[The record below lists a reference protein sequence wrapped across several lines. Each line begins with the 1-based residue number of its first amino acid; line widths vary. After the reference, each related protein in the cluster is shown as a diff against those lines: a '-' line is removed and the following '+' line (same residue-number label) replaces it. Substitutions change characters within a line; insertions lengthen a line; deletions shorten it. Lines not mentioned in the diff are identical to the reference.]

1 MFLYFDS
8 KTEFIHDRKG
18 AKQNESKITD
28 LAEELYPFILGY
40 QDVLKSKTYGYGE
53 QAYQYVKGLFQAEKR
68 NIEKMC
74 EAVTPSTMQNLH
86 HFVSESPW
94 AWEPVIERVGGDLD
108 RLFRESPERTGLLID
123 ESGWRKAGKRSVGVA
138 RQYLGSLGKVDNGQ
152 VAVFASLVQGEKVGI
167 LNTRLY
173 LPDGWTSDRKRCE
186 RAGIPKAQRIFRT
199 KPELALEMVR
209 AARKQGIRYEWVG
222 GDGLYGHDS
231 KFRYALDDDG
241 EHYVLDV
248 HEDETVYLTEP
259 HPYIPERT
267 ATRGRTPTRYRV
279 AEPSTTGKAVAHALT
294 DADFQTYCF
303 RQGTK
308 GGKWRRV
315 AVVDV
320 STWNGEEATA
330 RHERLI
336 ISTNL
341 DGKEMKY
348 SLTNDRGL
356 QDSWEELLEQQM
368 QRFWVEQS
376 LKDAKSEVGM
386 AEYQVRTWRAWH
398 HHLTLTMLALLFML
412 QQKTRHQEAT
422 PLLSC
427 ADIRFIL
434 AQTLPQRVVSKN
446 DVLEVITQRHQRRQS
461 DLDRYT

>member
-1 MFLYFDS
+1 
-8 KTEFIHDRKG
+8 
-18 AKQNESKITD
+18 
-28 LAEELYPFILGY
+28 
-40 QDVLKSKTYGYGE
+40 VE

-68 NIEKMC
+68 NIEKIC
-74 EAVTPSTMQNLH
+74 EIVTSSTMQNMQ
-86 HFVSESPW
+86 HFVSASPW
-94 AWEPVIERVGGDLD
+94 EWEPVIERLGSDLD
-108 RLFRESPERTGLLID
+108 ALFRASPERTGLLVD
-123 ESGWRKAGKRSVGVA
+123 ESGWKKAGKQSVGVA

-167 LNTRLY
+167 INTRLY
-173 LPDGWTSDRKRCE
+173 LPESWTSDQKRCE
-186 RAGIPKAQRIFRT
+186 RAGIPKAQRLFRT
-199 KPELALEMVR
+199 KPELALAMVR
-209 AARKQGIRYEWVG
+209 TARRQGISYEWVG
-222 GDGLYGHDS
+222 GDGFYGHDS

-248 HEDETVYLTEP
+248 HEDETVYLEAP
-259 HPYIPERT
+259 QPYIPEKIAR
-267 ATRGRTPTRYRV
+267 RGRTPTRYRV
-279 AEPSTTGKAVAHALT
+279 DEQGTTAKAVADLLT
-294 DADFQTYCF
+294 DDDFQTCCF

-308 GGKWRRV
+308 GGKWRKV

-320 STWNGEEATA
+320 YTWNGAEAAA

-341 DGKEMKY
+341 EGKERKY
-348 SLTNDRGL
+348 ALTNDRR
-356 QDSWEELLEQQM
+356 QRYSWEELLYQQM

-376 LKDAKSEVGM
+376 LKDAKSDVGM

-412 QQKTRHQEAT
+412 QQKEQHQEAT

-434 AQTLPQRVVSKN
+434 AQTLPQRVVSKD
-446 DVLEVITQRHQRRQS
+446 DVLEVITQRHQRRQY

>member
-1 MFLYFDS
+1 
-8 KTEFIHDRKG
+8 
-18 AKQNESKITD
+18 
-28 LAEELYPFILGY
+28 
-40 QDVLKSKTYGYGE
+40 VLKSKTYRYVD
-53 QAYQYVKGLFQAEKR
+53 QAYQYLKGLFQAEKR

-94 AWEPVIERVGGDLD
+94 DWEPVIERIGKDLD
-108 RLFRESPERTGLLID
+108 QLFRKRPERTGLLID
-123 ESGWRKAGKRSVGVA
+123 ESGWRKAGKQSVGVA

-152 VAVFASLVQGEKVGI
+152 VAVFASLVQGERVGI

-173 LPDGWTSDRKRCE
+173 LPESWTTDRKRCE
-186 RAGIPKAQRIFRT
+186 KAGIPKAKRTFQT
-199 KPELALEMVR
+199 KPALALEMVR
-209 AARKQGIRYEWVG
+209 AARKQGIRYQWVG

-241 EHYVLDV
+241 DHYVLDV
-248 HEDETVYLTEP
+248 HEDETVYWDDP
-259 HPYIPERT
+259 HPYLPEKT
-267 ATRGRTPTRYRV
+267 SNRGRPPTRYRV
-279 AEPSTTGKAVAHALT
+279 DVTGTTAKAVTQRLT
-294 DADFQTYCF
+294 DAGFKAYCF

-308 GGKWRRV
+308 GGIWRKV

-320 STWNGEEATA
+320 FTWNGEEATA
-330 RHERLI
+330 RHECLI

-341 DGKEMKY
+341 DGTERKY
-348 SLTNDRGL
+348 SLTNDRCHRYC
-356 QDSWEELLEQQM
+356 WEDLLYQQM

-386 AEYQVRTWRAWH
+386 AEYHVRTWRAWH

-412 QQKTRHQEAT
+412 QQKAQHQEET

-434 AQTLPQRVVSKN
+434 AQTLPHRVVSKE
-446 DVLEVITQRHQRRQS
+446 DVLDVIMQRHQRRQY

>member
-1 MFLYFDS
+1 LYS
-8 KTEFIHDRKG
+8 
-18 AKQNESKITD
+18 
-28 LAEELYPFILGY
+28 FILGY
-40 QDVLKSKTYGYGE
+40 QEVLKSQTYHYVE
-53 QAYQYVKGLFQAEKR
+53 LAYQYVKGLFQAEKR

-74 EAVTPSTMQNLH
+74 EAVTPSNQQQLH
-86 HFVSESPW
+86 HFISESPW
-94 AWEPVIERVGGDLD
+94 EWEPVLERMGQDLD
-108 RLFRESPERTGLLID
+108 RIFQMGAERTGLLID
-123 ESGWRKAGKRSVGVA
+123 ESGWKKAGTHSVGVA

-152 VAVFASLVQGEKVGI
+152 VAVFASLVQGDRVGL

-173 LPDGWTSDRKRCE
+173 LPESWISDRKRCH
-186 RAGIPKAQRIFRT
+186 RAGIPKAQRRFRT

-209 AARKQGIRYEWVG
+209 AARKQGIRYQWVG

-248 HEDETVYLTEP
+248 HEDETVYLEEP
-259 HPYIPERT
+259 HPYLPEKT
-267 ATRGRTPTRYRV
+267 SLRGRPPTRYRV
-279 AEPSTTGKAVAHALT
+279 DTKGVTAKAVAQGLT
-294 DADFQTYCF
+294 DPDFKAFCF
-303 RQGTK
+303 RHGTK
-308 GGKWRRV
+308 GAKWRRV

-320 STWNGEEATA
+320 YTWNGEEATA

-341 DGKEMKY
+341 DGTEIKY
-348 SLTNDRGL
+348 SLTNDRL
-356 QDSWEELLEQQM
+356 HRYSWEELLYQQM

-376 LKDAKSEVGM
+376 LKDAKTEVGM

-398 HHLTLTMLALLFML
+398 HHVTLTMLALLFML
-412 QQKTRHQEAT
+412 QQKAQHQEET

-434 AQTLPQRVVSKN
+434 AHTLPHRVVSK
-446 DVLEVITQRHQRRQS
+446 DDILEVIAQRHQRRQY
-461 DLDRYT
+461 DLDRYP

>member
-1 MFLYFDS
+1 
-8 KTEFIHDRKG
+8 
-18 AKQNESKITD
+18 
-28 LAEELYPFILGY
+28 
-40 QDVLKSKTYGYGE
+40 LKSKTYRYVE
-53 QAYQYVKGLFQAEKR
+53 QAYQYLNGLFRAEKR
-68 NIEKMC
+68 NIEKRC
-74 EAVTPSTMQNLH
+74 EVVATSTLQNLH

-94 AWEPVIERVGGDLD
+94 EWEPVMERIGQDLD
-108 RLFRESPERTGLLID
+108 RLFRKRSERTGLLID
-123 ESGWRKAGKRSVGVA
+123 ESGWKKAGKQSVGVA

-152 VAVFASLVQGEKVGI
+152 VAVFASLVQGDRVGI
-167 LNTRLY
+167 LKTRLY
-173 LPDGWTSDRKRCE
+173 LPESWTSDRKRCE
-186 RAGIPKAQRIFRT
+186 RAGIPQAHRMFRT

-209 AARKQGIRYEWVG
+209 AARTQGIQYQWVG

-241 EHYVLDV
+241 DHYVLDV
-248 HEDETVYLTEP
+248 HEDETVYLEDP
-259 HPYIPERT
+259 HPYLPEKISN
-267 ATRGRTPTRYRV
+267 RGRTPTRYRV
-279 AEPSTTGKAVAHALT
+279 DVKGTTAKAVAHALT
-294 DADFQTYCF
+294 DEGFKAFCF

-315 AVVDV
+315 SVVDV
-320 STWNGEEATA
+320 YTWNGEDATA
-330 RHERLI
+330 HQERLI
-336 ISTNL
+336 VSTNL
-341 DGKEMKY
+341 DGTEMKY
-348 SLTNDRGL
+348 SLTNDRFH
-356 QDSWEELLEQQM
+356 QYSWEELLYQQM

-412 QQKTRHQEAT
+412 HQKEEHQEET

-434 AQTLPQRVVSKN
+434 AQTLPQRVVSKD
-446 DVLEVITQRHQRRQS
+446 DVLEVITQRHQRRQY

>member
-1 MFLYFDS
+1 M
-8 KTEFIHDRKG
+8 
-18 AKQNESKITD
+18 
-28 LAEELYPFILGY
+28 
-40 QDVLKSKTYGYGE
+40 E
-53 QAYQYVKGLFQAEKR
+53 QAHQYLKGLFQAEKR

-74 EAVTPSTMQNLH
+74 EAVIPSQMQNLH

-94 AWEPVIERVGGDLD
+94 EWTPVMDRIGKDLD
-108 RLFRESPERTGLLID
+108 HLFRKSPERTGLLID
-123 ESGWRKAGKRSVGVA
+123 ESGWKKAGKRSVGVA
-138 RQYLGSLGKVDNGQ
+138 RQYLGSLGKVENGQ
-152 VAVFASLVQGEKVGI
+152 VAVFASLVQGDRVGI

-173 LPDGWTSDRKRCE
+173 LPECWTSDRPRCE
-186 RAGIPKAQRIFRT
+186 HAGIPEDHIIFRT

-209 AARKQGIRYEWVG
+209 AARKQGIRYQWVG

-248 HEDETVYLTEP
+248 HEDETVYLEEP
-259 HPYIPERT
+259 HPSIPEKT
-267 ATRGRTPTRYRV
+267 SNRGRTPTRYRIDV
-279 AEPSTTGKAVAHALT
+279 TGITVKAVAHTLT
-294 DADFQTYCF
+294 DQGFKTCCF

-315 AVVDV
+315 AVVDGY
-320 STWNGEEATA
+320 TWNGEEATA
-330 RHERLI
+330 RQERLI
-336 ISTNL
+336 VSTNL
-341 DGKEMKY
+341 DGTDIKY
-348 SLTNDRGL
+348 SLTNDRS
-356 QDSWEELLEQQM
+356 QRYSWEELLYQQM

-398 HHLTLTMLALLFML
+398 HHLALTMLALLFML
-412 QQKTRHQEAT
+412 QQKDRHQAET

-427 ADIRFIL
+427 GDIRFIL
-434 AQTLPQRVVSKN
+434 AHTLPQRVVSK
-446 DVLEVITQRHQRRQS
+446 DDLLEVITQRHQRRQD